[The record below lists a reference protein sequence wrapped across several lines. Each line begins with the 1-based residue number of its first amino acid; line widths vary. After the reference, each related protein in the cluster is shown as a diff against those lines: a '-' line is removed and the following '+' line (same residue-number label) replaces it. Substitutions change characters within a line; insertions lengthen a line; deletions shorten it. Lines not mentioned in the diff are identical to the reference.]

1 MSKELVEQLGNKTH
15 YHKICAFFGKVTH
28 LPFSLVIKCNTRNL
42 RHIKYLSLDS
52 SVDSCL
58 ECRLDTLLIYYKL
71 TCLTCGRL
79 V

>member
-1 MSKELVEQLGNKTH
+1 MSKELVEHLGNKTH
-15 YHKICAFFGKVTH
+15 NHKISALFGKVAH
-28 LPFSLVIKCNTRNL
+28 LPFSLVIKCNTKTQ
-42 RHIKYLSLDS
+42 RHINYFSLDS

-71 TCLTCGRL
+71 PCSTCGRL